1 MRAVDIGPKSF
12 YLCAVNENQQRV
24 RTFGVNMLLLLLI
37 NILIKPFY
45 LFGIDRTVQNEVGAE
60 SYGLF
65 TVFFNFIFL
74 FQIFA
79 DLGLQ
84 NFSQQWIARQRGSV
98 RSLLSR
104 CLPTKWLLTL
114 VFLPLVLLAGFIS
127 GYLREAPLLYALL
140 VFNLL
145 LNSWLV
151 YLRTVVSG
159 LGYYKTDSVFSSL
172 DKLLMIIIVGWLL
185 WIPSSPGISILNFAI
200 AQTVSFSLAVGGVA
214 IWVRWKIQ
222 PGRNRFSIKNVRVI
236 FRKALPYALIVFLMT
251 LFTRLDLIMIEWLLE
266 DGYYQSGAYAAG
278 FRLLDAANI
287 LGFLVAGL
295 LLPMFSNASRQ
306 KQPPVDLARA
316 GWFFLIAV
324 SIPLSSL
331 CFWYADEITFALYTE
346 ATAAW
351 SHILSILMFTFI
363 VRSSDYVMGSLLTAY
378 ERLRF
383 LNICYVGGVVL
394 NIGLNLF
401 MIPAF
406 DAVGAAY
413 TTLFTQSLMA
423 ILFMIYA
430 HRKILHSPLKRMLLR
445 PVGFGIALVLWGF
458 LLNQFKGPFYLSAL
472 VFLLGASAF
481 VFAFGLLSPFLSIIW
496 PQKFK

>member
-1 MRAVDIGPKSF
+1 MNG
-12 YLCAVNENQQRV
+12 NQQRV
-24 RTFGVNMLLLLLI
+24 KTFGVNILLLLLI

-84 NFSQQWIARQRGSV
+84 NFSHQWISRQRGSV
-98 RSLLSR
+98 RSLLAR
-104 CLPTKWLLTL
+104 GFPTKWLLTL
-114 VFLPLVLLAGFIS
+114 VFLPIVFLAGFIS
-127 GYLREAPLLYALL
+127 GYLREAPLLYTLL

-172 DKLLMIIIVGWLL
+172 DKLLMIFIVGGLL
-185 WIPSSPGISILNFAI
+185 WSASSPGISILNFAI
-200 AQTVSFSLAVGGVA
+200 AQTMSFSVAVSVIA
-214 IWVRWKIQ
+214 IWVRWKIR
-222 PGRNRFSIKNVRVI
+222 PGRGQFSIKNIRVI

-251 LFTRLDLIMIEWLLE
+251 IFTRLDLIMIEWLLE

-287 LGFLVAGL
+287 VGFLVAGL
-295 LLPMFSNASRQ
+295 LLPMFSNASRENH
-306 KQPPVDLARA
+306 PPADLARA
-316 GWFFLIAV
+316 GWFFLMAV

-331 CFWYADEITFALYTE
+331 CFWYADEITFGLYTE
-346 ATAAW
+346 ATPAW
-351 SHILSILMFTFI
+351 SHILSILMLTFI

-383 LNICYVGGVVL
+383 LNICYLGGVLL
-394 NIGLNLF
+394 NIGLNLV

-413 TTLFTQSLMA
+413 TTLFTQSVMA

-430 HRKILHSPLKRMLLR
+430 HRKILRTSLIKMLLR
-445 PVGFGIALVLWGF
+445 PLGFGATVVLWGYVV
-458 LLNQFKGPFYLSAL
+458 NQFEGQFYLSAF
-472 VFLLGASAF
+472 VFLIGAAAS
-481 VFAFGLLSPFLSIIW
+481 VFAFGLLSPFLSILW
-496 PQKFK
+496 PQKFKS

>member
-1 MRAVDIGPKSF
+1 MNGD
-12 YLCAVNENQQRV
+12 QQRV
-24 RTFGVNMLLLLLI
+24 KTFGVNIILLLLI

-84 NFSQQWIARQRGSV
+84 NFSHQWISRQRGSV
-98 RSLLSR
+98 RSLLAR
-104 CLPTKWLLTL
+104 GFPTKWLLTL
-114 VFLPLVLLAGFIS
+114 VFLPLVFLAGWVS
-127 GYLREAPLLYALL
+127 GYLREAPLLYLLL

-172 DKLLMIIIVGWLL
+172 DKLLMIFIVGWLL
-185 WIPSSPGISILNFAI
+185 WSASSPGISIMNFAI
-200 AQTVSFSLAVGGVA
+200 AQTVSFSLAVSVVA
-214 IWVRWKIQ
+214 IWVRNKIKL
-222 PGRNRFSIKNVRVI
+222 GRSRFSIKNIRVI

-287 LGFLVAGL
+287 VGFLVAGL
-295 LLPMFSNASRQ
+295 LLPMFSNASRENT
-306 KQPPVDLARA
+306 PPAELARA
-316 GWFFLIAV
+316 GWFFLMAV

-331 CFWYADEITFALYTE
+331 CFWYADEITFGLYTE
-346 ATAAW
+346 ATPAW
-351 SHILSILMFTFI
+351 SHILSILMLTFI

-383 LNICYVGGVVL
+383 LNICYLSGVVL
-394 NIGLNLF
+394 NISLNLV
-401 MIPAF
+401 MIPLF

-413 TTLFTQSLMA
+413 TTLFTQSAMA
-423 ILFMIYA
+423 ILFMVFA
-430 HRKILHSPLKRMLLR
+430 HRKILRTSLKKMILR
-445 PVGFGIALVLWGF
+445 PLGFGATLVAWGYVV
-458 LLNQFKGPFYLSAL
+458 NQFEGPFYLSAL
-472 VFLLGASAF
+472 VFLMGAAAS
-481 VFAFGLLSPFLSIIW
+481 VFAFGLLSPFLSILW
-496 PQKFK
+496 PEKFKS

>member
-1 MRAVDIGPKSF
+1 
-12 YLCAVNENQQRV
+12 VNGDQQRV
-24 RTFGVNMLLLLLI
+24 KTFGVNIILLLLI

-84 NFSQQWIARQRGSV
+84 NFSHQWISRQRGSV
-98 RSLLSR
+98 RSLLAR
-104 CLPTKWLLTL
+104 GFPTKWLLTL
-114 VFLPLVLLAGFIS
+114 VFLPLVFLAGWVS
-127 GYLREAPLLYALL
+127 GYLREAPLLYLLL

-172 DKLLMIIIVGWLL
+172 DKLLMIFIVGWLL
-185 WIPSSPGISILNFAI
+185 WSASSPSISIMNFAI
-200 AQTVSFSLAVGGVA
+200 AQTVSFSLAVSVVA
-214 IWVRWKIQ
+214 IWVRNKIKL
-222 PGRNRFSIKNVRVI
+222 GRSRFSIKNIRVI

-287 LGFLVAGL
+287 VGFLVAGL
-295 LLPMFSNASRQ
+295 LLPMFSNASRENT
-306 KQPPVDLARA
+306 PPAELARA
-316 GWFFLIAV
+316 GWFFLMAV

-331 CFWYADEITFALYTE
+331 CFWYADEITFGLYTE
-346 ATAAW
+346 ATPAW
-351 SHILSILMFTFI
+351 SHILSILMLTFI

-383 LNICYVGGVVL
+383 LNICYLSGVVL
-394 NIGLNLF
+394 NISLNLV
-401 MIPAF
+401 MIPLF

-413 TTLFTQSLMA
+413 TTLFTQSAMA
-423 ILFMIYA
+423 ILFMVFA
-430 HRKILHSPLKRMLLR
+430 HRKILRTSLKKMILR
-445 PVGFGIALVLWGF
+445 PLGFGATLVAWGYVV
-458 LLNQFKGPFYLSAL
+458 NQFEGPFYLSAL
-472 VFLLGASAF
+472 IFLMGAAAS
-481 VFAFGLLSPFLSIIW
+481 VFAFGLLSPFLRIIW
-496 PQKFK
+496 PQKFKS